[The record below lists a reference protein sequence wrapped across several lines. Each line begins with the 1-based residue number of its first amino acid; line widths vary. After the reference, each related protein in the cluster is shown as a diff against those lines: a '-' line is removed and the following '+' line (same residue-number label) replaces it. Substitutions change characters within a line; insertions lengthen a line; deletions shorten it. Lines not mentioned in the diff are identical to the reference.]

1 MKKLLAIAWTDV
13 RIELS
18 DRSSIAFL
26 VILPLLFTWLV
37 GSVLGGADSGED
49 SRFVLAIVNEDGGD
63 RSHALISML
72 ESSGTVNPLVTSAE
86 EADRVFRESNVSVLT
101 IPSGFEGGLLSG
113 EGSSLALK
121 RAANDPGVLA
131 VEQAV
136 QDAAGQ
142 LSRALSVARASMA
155 EAERYRPF
163 ADEAARQAY
172 FEQGYTMAGNLL
184 KTPPVTLE
192 VVSGP
197 DTSVQSANIVQ
208 QSSTGQ
214 LVTWVLITLAG
225 VSEVLVNEKLWG
237 TLRRLVVAPVSK
249 AVILGGKVIGRLGIG
264 LTQTAVMVGFGM
276 LVLGVEWGR
285 SPLAL
290 VVMVVAFSLASVAFG
305 VMLSTFTTSRNQA
318 GWLAIFF
325 GMVMAALGGAWWP
338 LEVTPQLYQ
347 DAVRVLPTTW
357 AMQGFL
363 DVIVRGQDVM
373 GVLPEA
379 GVLLGFAAAFFGVGI
394 WRFKFER
401 L

>member
-37 GSVLGGADSGED
+37 GSVLGGADTAGD
-49 SRFVLAIVNEDGGD
+49 SRFALAIVNEDGGD

-86 EADRVFRESNVSVLT
+86 EADRVFRESGVSVLT

-142 LSRALSVARASMA
+142 LSRALSVARVSMA

-163 ADEAARQAY
+163 ADEAARQTY
-172 FEQGYTMAGNLL
+172 FEQSYTMAGNLL

-208 QSSTGQ
+208 QSSAGQ

-249 AVILGGKVIGRLGIG
+249 AVILGGKIIGRLGIG
-264 LTQTAVMVGFGM
+264 LTQTAVMIGFGM

-338 LEVTPQLYQ
+338 LEITPQLYQ
-347 DAVRVLPTTW
+347 DAVRLLPTTW
-357 AMQGFL
+357 AMQGFF